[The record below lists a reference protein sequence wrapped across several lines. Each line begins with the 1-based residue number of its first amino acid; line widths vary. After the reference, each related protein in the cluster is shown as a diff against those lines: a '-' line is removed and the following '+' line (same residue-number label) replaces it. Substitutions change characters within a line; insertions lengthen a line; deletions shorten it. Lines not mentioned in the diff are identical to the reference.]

1 MTKRSIYLIIFLLCC
16 FAVLGHNSFAQGIDS
31 IAKNLRKYAVGKAES
46 NLFVHFDK
54 NIYTNSEQVWFT
66 GYLLKSVVPLDSYH
80 TLYVSLV
87 NISSNAVVL
96 QERFLIQDGFSFGSL
111 SLPDSLLSGSY
122 NFVVNTNIQANGK
135 IEAAFIQP
143 ITIVSNTINTLVPHF
158 SLIKKGSY
166 TTGPGVLL
174 RVLTS
179 DHRFV
184 ENAEI
189 VYAFG
194 KSKVISSGHTKTSN
208 IGEAVIPY
216 PTVKIDSSN
225 NLLSL
230 SIKKNNDKRNV
241 EYDLPS
247 SETGR
252 YKVNFY
258 PEGGYLV
265 NGLPSRVGYE
275 IQDSKNAPVQ
285 IKAYLFEND
294 LAIDSFSTDLTGLGI
309 FSILPKVGYRY
320 SLRLILSNG
329 QNQYELPAGLKRGL
343 VMTAVDAVVDQDLR
357 VNLLANSDMKIYA
370 AIHNGNEIS
379 LQSELQL
386 HGGLIQKLRFN
397 LDSVKPGLNKITIL
411 DTGFNPLAER
421 LFFAHHDQLVSL
433 NLKTDKSFYEK
444 RDSVKL
450 TLDYHRKGLDSING
464 FVSISCAQ
472 SNRFSSVNN
481 KNIVDYAFLEKEL
494 VTLPYDFSS
503 VKIKD
508 KAYLNKVFLIKG
520 WRGYQWQQ
528 TPINNSIVFSST
540 EVKGWVSKGKST
552 IKSPMELHTIA
563 KTNINSFSTD
573 SSGKFTIPFSN
584 LIIDDKSD
592 VWLSM
597 NARNPAI
604 FSIKIDDPLAQIK
617 TQLQQTSFG
626 NPDKPVSG
634 MIQDAAIKISGGINL
649 KEVIIAKKKDNF
661 NTGAFSNQPRVNRCG
676 DYVCV
681 SNILNC
687 VNHAGDSGNRPAKP
701 NDRYRDQDGN
711 PVTYFSCPVKNADAN
726 ISIVKGIQ
734 MPKKFYKY
742 DVSNMDEPINATT
755 IYWSQQVK
763 LSNTGKTPVSFN
775 TGDLTG
781 AFKIVVQGVTDGGV
795 VYGEQEILVK
805 SK

>member
-1 MTKRSIYLIIFLLCC
+1 MLLKPLLILFLS
-16 FAVLGHNSFAQGIDS
+16 VLFHVSAKAQNHQLDSVATNLNSYGLS
-31 IAKNLRKYAVGKAES
+31 NLQS
-46 NLFVHFDK
+46 SLFVHFDK

-66 GYLLKSVVPLDSYH
+66 GYLLKSVLPLDNHH
-80 TLYVSLV
+80 TLYISLV
-87 NISSNAVVL
+87 NSIDSTVVL
-96 QERFLIQDGFSFGSL
+96 QERFLIQDGFSFGSFN
-111 SLPDSLLSGSY
+111 LPDSLLSGSY

-135 IEAAFIQP
+135 IEAMFIQP
-143 ITIVSNTINTLVPHF
+143 VSIISNTVNMMVPHF
-158 SLIKKGSY
+158 SLIKKGIHAAADN
-166 TTGPGVLL
+166 VLL
-174 RVLTS
+174 KVLTS
-179 DHRFV
+179 DHHFV

-189 VYAFG
+189 GYAFG
-194 KSKVISSGHTKTSN
+194 KSKVISHGHIKTNN

-216 PTVKIDSSN
+216 PTVKIDSTN
-225 NLLSL
+225 NILSV
-230 SIKKNNDKRNV
+230 SIKKNKDKRHIK
-241 EYDLPS
+241 YDLPS
-247 SETGR
+247 PEISR

-275 IQDSKNAPVQ
+275 VRDLKNAPAQ
-285 IKAYLFEND
+285 LKAYLFEND
-294 LAIDSFSTDLTGLGI
+294 LPVDSFSTDFSGVGI

-320 SLRLILSNG
+320 SLRLISSND
-329 QNQYELPAGLKRGL
+329 QNQYELPNILNRGL
-343 VMTAVDAVVDQDLR
+343 VMTAADAVVDRDLR
-357 VNLLANSDMKIYA
+357 ISLLANHDTKIYA
-370 AIHNGNEIS
+370 VIHNGNEIS
-379 LQSELQL
+379 LQSELGL
-386 HGGLIQKLRFN
+386 SGGLIQKLRFN

-411 DTGFNPLAER
+411 DAGFKPLAER

-433 NLKTDKSFYEK
+433 NLKTDKSLYEK

-481 KNIVDYAFLEKEL
+481 KNIVDYVYLEKEL
-494 VTLPYDFSS
+494 ATLPYDFSS

-528 TPINNSIVFSST
+528 TPINDSIVFSSS

-634 MIQDAAIKISGGINL
+634 MIQDAAIKVSAGINL
-649 KEVIIAKKKDNF
+649 KEVVIAKKKDNF
-661 NTGAFSNQPRVNRCG
+661 NTGVFSNQPRVNRCG
-676 DYVCV
+676 DYVCE

-687 VNHAGDSGNRPAKP
+687 VNHAGDSRNRPAKP
-701 NDRYRDQDGN
+701 NGRYRDQDGN
-711 PVTYFSCPVKNADAN
+711 LVTYFGCQIKEVDAN
-726 ISIVKGIQ
+726 ISIIKGIQ

-755 IYWSQQVK
+755 IYWNQQVK